1 MRTLTQGQ
9 LTPKI
14 VSVRQ
19 INRLLN
25 AADEELLSNGYRL
38 CTQTAKAVYGSRN
51 FDVVRSKNTL
61 YIRLRLPYTSL
72 YVMNIFRTTTF
83 PLPVPGRQGLV
94 TELKGFSKYIITDD
108 DGSLMTIGELLQAPR
123 GDVIDPSDILWHKAN
138 SRSCVF
144 DLMSDTLNATTD
156 VCQFSM
162 QKETIKPHYMQLLP
176 GMYLL
181 FNVWNI

>member
-1 MRTLTQGQ
+1 
-9 LTPKI
+9 
-14 VSVRQ
+14 
-19 INRLLN
+19 
-25 AADEELLSNGYRL
+25 
-38 CTQTAKAVYGSRN
+38 
-51 FDVVRSKNTL
+51 
-61 YIRLRLPYTSL
+61 
-72 YVMNIFRTTTF
+72 MNISRTTTF

-156 VCQFSM
+156 VCQFSVR
-162 QKETIKPHYMQLLP
+162 KETIKPHYMQLIP

-181 FNVWNI
+181 FNVSNIWITCREGQPTKHPDCNPCKILLDCGCSLRATEGQLTSETTQGCNGSYQAD